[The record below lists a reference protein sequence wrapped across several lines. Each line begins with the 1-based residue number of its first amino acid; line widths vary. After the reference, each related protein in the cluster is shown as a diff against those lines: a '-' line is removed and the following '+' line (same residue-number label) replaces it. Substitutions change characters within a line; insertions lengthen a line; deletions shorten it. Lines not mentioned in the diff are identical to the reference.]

1 LYIFYSMKKV
11 AITSHLKPIDD
22 QRHYLKLAKSMSKT
36 NKYEVNIIG
45 FGSKNIENSENIIF
59 HPLKRNQSPL
69 LNRLVVGFRI
79 LKKVVQL
86 RPDIW
91 IGNHPELLPVM
102 IAYRILFGGKIVYDI
117 QENYYLNLIH
127 QNQYSRFFKYIA
139 AFALRAIEYISKPFI
154 SGYILAEQ
162 VYATQLTFTTSK
174 SVILENKAIEGIS
187 DKFVIKSTSE
197 SSTKLIFTGN
207 ISEISGADK
216 AIMLFK
222 NLKAANK
229 DLELKLVGHCP
240 NRDFYLKLLRLIDN
254 DKAITLIVSN
264 EPLPYST
271 IYNHLI
277 NSHLAILAYSQN
289 TSNEGKFPT
298 KYYEYNAY
306 QIPYLIDSDSAWRYL
321 EGDYG
326 ISITFK
332 NFNYHKIRQLWL
344 SKQKLNVSN
353 KRYLWQ
359 PQEPDLYAFLEKL

>member
-1 LYIFYSMKKV
+1 MKKI

-22 QRHYLKLAKSMSKT
+22 QRHFLKLAISMAKT

-45 FGSKNIENSENIIF
+45 FGTKNIENNENIQF
-59 HPLKRNQSPL
+59 LSLEPYQSPFI
-69 LNRLVVGFRI
+69 NRLVSSLRI
-79 LKKVVQL
+79 LKKVIQL
-86 RPDIW
+86 KPSIW
-91 IGNHPELLPVM
+91 IGNHPELLIVM
-102 IAYRILFGGKIVYDI
+102 IAYRILFGGKIVYDL
-117 QENYYLNLIH
+117 QENYKLNLIH
-127 QNQYSRFFKYIA
+127 QHQYSRFFKYIA
-139 AFALRAIEYISKPFI
+139 AYALRAMEYISKPFI

-162 VYATQLTFTTSK
+162 VYATQLAFTKSK
-174 SVILENKAIEGIS
+174 YVILENKAIEGIHVKAEI
-187 DKFVIKSTSE
+187 DLAIEKPTKF
-197 SSTKLIFTGN
+197 IFTGN

-264 EPLPYST
+264 EPLPYFT